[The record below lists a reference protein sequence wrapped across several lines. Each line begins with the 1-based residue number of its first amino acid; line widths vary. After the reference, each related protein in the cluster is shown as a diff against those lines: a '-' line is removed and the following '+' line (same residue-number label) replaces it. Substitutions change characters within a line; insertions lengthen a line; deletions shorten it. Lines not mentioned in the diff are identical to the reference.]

1 MHVYIAAQTA
11 VTAPKTWK
19 KPKDRTQATEE
30 ETEAETEVRGNQ
42 SPALPKFKDGVPL
55 LKLYFRDVAS
65 SLSHRAVLGRNS
77 AVPQHLLDSRC
88 QPPPF

>member
-30 ETEAETEVRGNQ
+30 VTEAETEVRGNQ
-42 SPALPKFKDGVPL
+42 SPALPKCKDGVPL
-55 LKLYFRDVAS
+55 LKLYFRE
-65 SLSHRAVLGRNS
+65 
-77 AVPQHLLDSRC
+77 LLSRC
-88 QPPPF
+88 LTGSRAGFWGGTVLFLSIL